1 MAVTVILCLHA
12 LSTQR
17 FLIFSFPD
25 ETTLLQRRFKIDVDG
40 TLKALSEQEDTDGNM
55 QITIED
61 NGPKVKDTLD
71 PVEIRGPDV
80 F

>member
-1 MAVTVILCLHA
+1 V
-12 LSTQR
+12 R
-17 FLIFSFPD
+17 
-25 ETTLLQRRFKIDVDG
+25 RRFKIDVEG

-61 NGPKVKDTLD
+61 NGPKVTDT
-71 PVEIRGPDV
+71 PGFVGRTSPDT